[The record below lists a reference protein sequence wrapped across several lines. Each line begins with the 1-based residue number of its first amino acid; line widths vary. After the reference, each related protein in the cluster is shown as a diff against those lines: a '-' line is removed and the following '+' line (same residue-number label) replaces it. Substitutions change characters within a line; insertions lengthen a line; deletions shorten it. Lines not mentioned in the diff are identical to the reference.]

1 MTDQRADL
9 VVVGGGIVGLATA
22 LRLLEARPRLRLLV
36 LEKEDRLAAHQT
48 GRNSGVMHSPNTYA
62 PGSRKARLCGEGMR
76 DAMAFAD
83 AHGIPYERC
92 GELIVATEAEELPR
106 LAAIAARA
114 AANRVA
120 FRELGPEAMRDI
132 EPEVRGLRALHVPG
146 TGIIDWERFA
156 LAIAAEVRGRG
167 GSIRTGAEVTA
178 IQRAADGLVLETTVG
193 SVATRDLVTCGGL
206 HSDRLAAMTG
216 HGRGIRIVPFRGD
229 YAVLRPEARHFCRAL
244 IYPVPDPRFPFLGVH
259 LSRRIDGAV
268 WAGPNAVLAY
278 AREGYR
284 RRDVDIRDLA
294 GILGDRGFLRL
305 AGRSWRVGAAELVR
319 DLSLPLILRALRRY
333 TPGLRL
339 GDLAWGPSGIRA
351 QAVRRNGTLVED
363 FAITGGDHVLHVQ
376 NAPSPAATASLAIG
390 RELAALAVGRFG
402 I

>member
-1 MTDQRADL
+1 MSDHVDL

-22 LRLLEARPRLRLLV
+22 YRLLETRPGLRLVL
-36 LEKEDRLAAHQT
+36 LEKEVRLAAHQT
-48 GRNSGVMHSPNTYA
+48 GRNSGVIHSPNTYA
-62 PGSRKARLCGEGMR
+62 PGSLKARLCAEGMR
-76 DAMAFAD
+76 DALAFAD
-83 AHGIPYERC
+83 ARGIPYEIC
-92 GELIVATEAEELPR
+92 GELIVATEPDELPR
-106 LAAIAARA
+106 LAAVAERARA
-114 AANRVA
+114 NGVA
-120 FRELGPEAMRDI
+120 LRELGPEAMREV
-132 EPEVRGLRALHVPG
+132 EPEVRGLRALHVPS

-156 LAIAAEVRGRG
+156 LALGDAVRARG
-167 GSIRTGAEVTA
+167 AQIRTGVEVTA
-178 IQRAADGLVLETTVG
+178 IRRTPDGLVLETTAGAVT
-193 SVATRDLVTCGGL
+193 TRDLVTCAGL

-244 IYPVPDPRFPFLGVH
+244 VYPVADPRFPFLGVH
-259 LSRRIDGAV
+259 LTRRIDGAA

-284 RRDVDIRDLA
+284 RRDVDLRELA

-305 AGRSWRVGAAELVR
+305 AGRHWRVGAAEVIR
-319 DLSLPLILRALRRY
+319 DLSLRRFLRALQRY
-333 TPGLRL
+333 TPGLTL
-339 GDLAWGPSGIRA
+339 ADLAWGPSGIRA

-363 FAITGGDHVLHVQ
+363 FAITGGSHVLHVQ

-390 RELAALAVGRFG
+390 REIAGMAVERFG

>member
-1 MTDQRADL
+1 MTDLRSDL

-22 LRLLEARPRLRLLV
+22 YRLLEARPGLRLVV
-36 LEKEDRLAAHQT
+36 LEKEDRVAAHQT
-48 GRNSGVMHSPNTYA
+48 GRNSGVVHSPNTYT
-62 PGSRKARLCGEGMR
+62 PGSRKARLCAAGMR
-76 DAMAFAD
+76 EAFAFAD
-83 AHGIPYERC
+83 QHGIPYDRC
-92 GELIVATEAEELPR
+92 GELIVATAEDELPR

-114 AANRVA
+114 AANGVE
-120 FRELGPEAMRDI
+120 FRELGPDAMREI
-132 EPEVRGLRALHVPG
+132 EPEVRGLRALHVAG

-156 LAIAAEVRGRG
+156 LAVAGKVREQG
-167 GSIRTGAEVTA
+167 GEIRTGAKVTA
-178 IQRAADGLVLETTVG
+178 IRRSAEGMVLETTAG
-193 SVATRDLVTCGGL
+193 TVATRDLVTCGGL

-216 HGRGIRIVPFRGD
+216 HGKGIRIVPFRGD
-229 YAVLRPEARHFCRAL
+229 YAVLRPEARHFCRTL
-244 IYPVPDPRFPFLGVH
+244 IYPVADPRFPFLGVH
-259 LSRRIDGAV
+259 LTRRIDGAV

-284 RRDVDIRDLA
+284 RRDVDLRDLA
-294 GILGDRGFLRL
+294 GILSDRGFLRL
-305 AGRSWRVGAAELVR
+305 AGRYWRAGAAELIR

-333 TPGLRL
+333 TPGLEL
-339 GDLAWGPSGIRA
+339 ADLAWGPSGIRA

-390 RELAALAVGRFG
+390 RELAGMAIERFE